1 MSKRIIDDLQIIYDG
16 LKNQSGG
23 GVASIVV
30 DGKTY
35 TQNHGVIT
43 LPNHPKVDFNS
54 EGNLVITI
62 NGVTK
67 VFTPVSE
74 SVTEPEVFYSITNVL
89 TKCTNSNTNA
99 VLKKDSEYVATLTAN
114 SGYKIKSVKVTM
126 GGTVVMNNATDGNV
140 VDINIPRVTGDMV
153 ITAVAEP
160 ITYTITNTL
169 TQCSTNNSNASI
181 TKDSRYTATLTANS
195 GYIIKSIS
203 VTMGGANIT
212 SSAVSNNTITI
223 QEVTGNVVITAVAEV
238 ITYTITN
245 TLTQCS
251 TNNSNNSITKDSR
264 YTATLTANSGYRIK
278 TITVTMGGT
287 NITSSAVSNDT
298 VTIAKVTG
306 NVVITA
312 VAEIIS
318 YPITNTLTKC
328 STNNNAVKAN
338 HNSAYEAII
347 TADDEYKMDSL
358 TITMGGTNITSSVV
372 TPIVEAVPT
381 YPVTNTLTH
390 CTTNNTAKTIEKDSV
405 YEATITA
412 DAEYKMDSIAV
423 TMGGTNINS
432 SYITPITEKVPD
444 SPRI

>member
-23 GVASIVV
+23 GLTSIVV

-35 TQNHGVIT
+35 TQSHGVIT

-89 TKCTNSNTNA
+89 TQCTNSNTNA
-99 VLKKDSEYVATLTAN
+99 VLKKDHEYVATLTAN

-126 GGTVVMNNATDGNV
+126 GGTVIMNDATDGDA
-140 VDINIPRVTGDMV
+140 VDINISRVTGDMV

-160 ITYTITNTL
+160 ITY
-169 TQCSTNNSNASI
+169 A
-181 TKDSRYTATLTANS
+181 
-195 GYIIKSIS
+195 
-203 VTMGGANIT
+203 
-212 SSAVSNNTITI
+212 
-223 QEVTGNVVITAVAEV
+223 
-238 ITYTITN
+238 ITN

-251 TNNSNNSITKDSR
+251 TNNSNNTITKDSR
-264 YTATLTANSGYRIK
+264 YTATLTANNGYRIK

-287 NITSSAVSNDT
+287 DITSSVVSNNAI
-298 VTIAKVTG
+298 TIAKVTG

-318 YPITNTLTKC
+318 YSITNTLTKC
-328 STNNNAVKAN
+328 STNNNAAKAN

-358 TITMGGTNITSSVV
+358 TVTMGGTNITSSVI
-372 TPIVEAVPT
+372 TPIVESPKT
-381 YPVTNTLTH
+381 YSVTNTLTH
-390 CTTNNTAKTIEKDSV
+390 CSTNNNASTVEGGSV

-412 DAEYKMDSIAV
+412 DDDYKMDSITV
-423 TMGGTNINS
+423 TMGGTNIDS
-432 SYITPITEKVPD
+432 SYITSITE
-444 SPRI
+444 SNTSIPRI